1 MLGTYDHKFVLPN
14 GSQVFVPSAL
24 GRQVGA
30 AMHAAV
36 RRRWRPPRY
45 FYHLRTGGHVG
56 ALREHL
62 HNRCF
67 ATLDISRFFDSVTRA
82 KIHRALRSIGIAHD
96 RAWEITQQSTVEKTL
111 RQPDFSLPYG
121 FIQSPVLASLAL
133 DRSALGRAMRAIARS
148 NHTRLNCYVDDI
160 ILSGLEEEAVED
172 SRHALVAAAQRS
184 GFILNATKSQRPSSA
199 ITAFNIVLSSGG
211 LAVTEERM
219 RVFEDAILSSGPVS
233 VAAIIAYV
241 RPINRGQADD
251 LVKVACTSSDVEVRE
266 LAAGDRVASQPSR
279 DPIWAH
285 EISQVLS
292 GDVRT
297 SNP

>member
-1 MLGTYDHKFVLPN
+1 MLGIYDHKFVLPN

-111 RQPDFSLPYG
+111 RQRDFSLPYG

-133 DRSALGRAMRAIARS
+133 DRGALGRAMRAIARS
-148 NHTRLNCYVDDI
+148 NHTRLNCYVDDV
-160 ILSGLEEEAVED
+160 ILSGLEEETVED

-184 GFILNATKSQRPSSA
+184 GFILNATKSQQPSSA
-199 ITAFNIVLSSGG
+199 ITAFNIVLSNGG

-251 LVKVACTSSDVEVRE
+251 LVKGGVHVARCGGAR
-266 LAAGDRVASQPSR
+266 AG
-279 DPIWAH
+279 
-285 EISQVLS
+285 S
-292 GDVRT
+292 G
-297 SNP
+297 